1 VEEGAGSYSRRQSYV
16 PYSVNNSNPTLSEQ
30 GITALITPSIITSF
44 DDDVFVFSLPK
55 AHVFLLHKAHITQ
68 FFAT

>member
-16 PYSVNNSNPTLSEQ
+16 PYSVKNSYPTLSEQ
-30 GITALITPSIITSF
+30 GITALIMPSIITSF
-44 DDDVFVFSLPK
+44 DDICFLLPK
-55 AHVFLLHKAHITQ
+55 AHVFLLHKAHTIQ